1 MWVLLGPISN
11 PTVRLP
17 WRSWGTEL
25 TGTRPPRS
33 CSRLSARPR
42 GLVRVMIPWGGG
54 ACRMLPRLVAGEFC
68 GTGCVL
74 VERGA
79 KAEAGY
85 GAPEFGFHSPHPL

>member
-42 GLVRVMIPWGGG
+42 GLVRVMIPWGGCQPCASQIG
-54 ACRMLPRLVAGEFC
+54 GWRVLWNRVRFSGKRCQGRGRLWG
-68 GTGCVL
+68 
-74 VERGA
+74 
-79 KAEAGY
+79 
-85 GAPEFGFHSPHPL
+85 S